1 MYDQFQFQCKALI
14 YLIGYLFV
22 IGILLTIIAGVIAA
36 LASAQTS
43 AAVQNV
49 GLVRPSVHTSVA
61 VLWHLIS
68 TMKAKTWQF

>member
-1 MYDQFQFQCKALI
+1 ML
-14 YLIGYLFV
+14 
-22 IGILLTIIAGVIAA
+22 GILLTIIAGVIAE

-49 GLVRPSVHTSVA
+49 GLVLPSVHTSVA

-68 TMKAKTWQF
+68 TINAKT